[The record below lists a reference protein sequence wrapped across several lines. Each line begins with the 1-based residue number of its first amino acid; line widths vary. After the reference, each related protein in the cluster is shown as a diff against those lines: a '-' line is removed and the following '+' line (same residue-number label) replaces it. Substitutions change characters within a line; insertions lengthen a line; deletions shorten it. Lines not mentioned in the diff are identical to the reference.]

1 MNQKSVDAEV
11 IVLGAGMAGLAAARA
26 LGERGIRVIVLE
38 AQERVGGRILSQR
51 MEGGGV
57 VELGAEFVHGRPPE
71 LWALIEEAGVQTVE
85 RNGTMLRE
93 GWGGGLENQDS
104 GEEES
109 MFAPLERLEDFE
121 GEDVAFWDWLKASD
135 VPELERQGLLG
146 YVEGFNAADARRISV
161 KSLGVQQKAEDASEG
176 DRSWHVLGG
185 YAQLTDYLAKRVVEL
200 GGEIRLGCKV
210 LGMRWSEDEVCA
222 ETAEGDVS
230 ASRCIVALPLGVL
243 QRVNKANDLW
253 MEPEPAAIA
262 HAQRLTMGDAE
273 RFTMVFRERWWT
285 GAPVLDVQTLDAM
298 SFLFTPQRIPPVF
311 WTGRPEPQP
320 TLTGW
325 IGGPRA
331 KSFRGKSAE
340 DLGSAACTVLAEVF
354 ETPESAIREA
364 LVGTYRHDWAGD
376 PHSRGAYSYVPV
388 GGIDASAAMTE
399 PEGGV
404 IFFAGEHTDVSGH
417 WGTVHAALRSGLRAA
432 AQIVAQ
438 DETAY
443 DSAVTA

>member
-1 MNQKSVDAEV
+1 
-11 IVLGAGMAGLAAARA
+11 
-26 LGERGIRVIVLE
+26 
-38 AQERVGGRILSQR
+38 
-51 MEGGGV
+51 
-57 VELGAEFVHGRPPE
+57 
-71 LWALIEEAGVQTVE
+71 
-85 RNGTMLRE
+85 
-93 GWGGGLENQDS
+93 
-104 GEEES
+104 
-109 MFAPLERLEDFE
+109 
-121 GEDVAFWDWLKASD
+121 

-222 ETAEGDVS
+222 ETVEGDVS